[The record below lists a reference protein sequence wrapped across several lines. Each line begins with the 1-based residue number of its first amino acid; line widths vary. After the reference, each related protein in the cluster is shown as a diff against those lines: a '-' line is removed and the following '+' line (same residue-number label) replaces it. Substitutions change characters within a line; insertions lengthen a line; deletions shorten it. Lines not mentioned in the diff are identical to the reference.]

1 MMLKGWIYG
10 WLSEHETFFAKY
22 SVFHV
27 FLHIRDP
34 KITLM
39 STKSDVLYN
48 CKPWVAILKMLRTIC
63 QEQRFSILP
72 KAYRNVNLKLGTRG
86 LK

>member
-1 MMLKGWIYG
+1 MGDY
-10 WLSEHETFFAKY
+10 LSMKHFFAKY

-63 QEQRFSILP
+63 QEQRFSILHKSLP
-72 KAYRNVNLKLGTRG
+72 ERKPQVRNPWS
-86 LK
+86 